1 MIRVIQSIS
10 RLLTSHSSA
19 FVIAAIAAWCF
30 PMLFTWVRGD
40 VSSLILGF
48 IMLTM
53 GLTLTH
59 ADFRILFSWPLDV
72 LVGACA
78 QYSLMPLLAFA
89 LSRLV
94 NLNRHNN

>member
-1 MIRVIQSIS
+1 MIKVIQSIS

-19 FVIAAIAAWCF
+19 FVIAAAIAAWCF
-30 PMLFTWVRGD
+30 PILFTWVRGD

-59 ADFRILFSWPLDV
+59 ADFRILFSPNRSLEKVSCHFLMAAIRKTVLYMLD
-72 LVGACA
+72 L
-78 QYSLMPLLAFA
+78 
-89 LSRLV
+89 
-94 NLNRHNN
+94 